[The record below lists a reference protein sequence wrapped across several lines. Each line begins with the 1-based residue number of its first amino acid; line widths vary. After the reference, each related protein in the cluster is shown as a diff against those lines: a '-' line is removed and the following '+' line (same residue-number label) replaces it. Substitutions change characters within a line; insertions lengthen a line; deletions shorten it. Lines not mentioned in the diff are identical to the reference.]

1 MGEAREEVVL
11 TLDIPAQAEYL
22 VGVRRQIEC
31 VAKQTSLS
39 QTQVEDFLTAVD
51 EAVANAIRH
60 GSPNRE
66 QSRIAV
72 SCSRLPHG
80 LIVEIQDE
88 GTGAEFPNAPTM
100 PLPHEI
106 GGRGLPLMMALADTV
121 EIIPSEQGTRVKVA
135 KFA

>member
-1 MGEAREEVVL
+1 MGEARAELVL
-11 TLDIPAQAEYL
+11 TLDFPAQAEYL

-39 QTQVEDFLTAVD
+39 QTQLEDFLTAVD

-66 QSRIAV
+66 RSRVAV

-80 LIVEIQDE
+80 LIVEICDE
-88 GTGAEFPNAPTM
+88 GNSAIFPKTPQM
-100 PLPHEI
+100 PRPDEI
-106 GGRGLPLMMALADTV
+106 GGRGIPLMLALADTV
-121 EIIPSEQGTRVKVA
+121 EIVPSTSGTRVKVA
-135 KFA
+135 KYA